1 VQVSNSTGGKGVLR
15 DEDRQVTYTGP
26 LTVLVNRYS
35 ASASEIF
42 AAAIQDYGRG
52 VIVGERTFGKGTVQS
67 IIRLERPY
75 TLFGKQPELG
85 QLKLTIAKFYRIS
98 GESTQHKGVVPD
110 IFMPSL
116 IDNSAIGEDTY
127 TSSLP
132 WSTVSR
138 SFYSPSLEVSQPMLS
153 ALRQKFQGRILGD
166 PAYQSYLKDV
176 ATLNA
181 IRKKKAVSL
190 KESVFRV
197 ETEK

>member
-1 VQVSNSTGGKGVLR
+1 
-15 DEDRQVTYTGP
+15 
-26 LTVLVNRYS
+26 
-35 ASASEIF
+35 
-42 AAAIQDYGRG
+42 
-52 VIVGERTFGKGTVQS
+52 
-67 IIRLERPY
+67 
-75 TLFGKQPELG
+75 
-85 QLKLTIAKFYRIS
+85 
-98 GESTQHKGVVPD
+98 
-110 IFMPSL
+110 MPSL

-197 ETEK
+197 ETEKIKLIENYGFLKLRETRNYPKAREETLCLMKLLASLPIWLASSRWGGCICQ